1 MYNESNYI
9 NHTFYTELNKNLQIC
24 GLISIS
30 PIGSNKTAN
39 LIRPECSLKFRVV
52 HSKYMDH
59 IILQLEDIRKP
70 GEIETKEAKVANF
83 PILPTKPKRKVGSI
97 GKVSYQ
103 LVDEIRIAGLQ
114 NYNVYEIS
122 NPIEFNIRDSEI
134 QEKLSRYGTQ
144 PYKYGFI
151 IDSLLTGSSAI
162 QDTNMIFL
170 ICNGING
177 ARDSLINGKLYKSLS
192 IINMN
197 KIRDWTKIKGESK

>member
-1 MYNESNYI
+1 M
-9 NHTFYTELNKNLQIC
+9 
-24 GLISIS
+24 
-30 PIGSNKTAN
+30 
-39 LIRPECSLKFRVV
+39 V
-52 HSKYMDH
+52 HSKYKDH

-83 PILPTKPKRKVGSI
+83 PTLPTKPKRKVGSI

-134 QEKLSRYGTQ
+134 KEKLSRYDTQ
-144 PYKYGFI
+144 PYKCGFI
-151 IDSLLTGSSAI
+151 IDSLLIGSSVI
-162 QDTNMIFL
+162 QDTNVIFL
-170 ICNGING
+170 ICNGINS
-177 ARDSLINGKLYKSLS
+177 ASDSLINRKLYKSLS

-197 KIRDWTKIKGESK
+197 KKRD